1 MLQSDPM
8 KPVIFTLA
16 FTILPALA
24 SAQPDVPMI
33 QPQQSNSS
41 GTLVLPQ
48 RSQTPDTG
56 TLPPVT
62 LQPGQS
68 TLTIPQA
75 SRDFIGEW
83 GGYLRL
89 DNVLGD
95 IDAPEEAIVGLAFG
109 EESGTV
115 FMRTTAFARR
125 SSIITKTT
133 AQLLNP
139 RRLKLTIEGY
149 ELKANPPLK
158 HVESLS
164 IALVGKN
171 KMDCLKYVDF
181 YLPGGGN
188 PVASIDYHGSLR
200 QLTEAERQ
208 ELQQEVM
215 QSGAIPQKQIEG
227 SRNFGD

>member
-1 MLQSDPM
+1 MQSQ
-8 KPVIFTLA
+8 K
-16 FTILPALA
+16 
-24 SAQPDVPMI
+24 
-33 QPQQSNSS
+33 SNSP

-48 RSQTPDTG
+48 QLPTHDTG
-56 TLPPVT
+56 TLPPIT
-62 LQPGQS
+62 LGPGQS

-89 DNVLGD
+89 DNVVGD
-95 IDAPEEAIVGLAFG
+95 IDAPEEAIVSLTFG
-109 EESGTV
+109 EENGTV
-115 FMRTTAFARR
+115 FMHTTAFARR
-125 SSIITKTT
+125 NSIITKTT

-139 RRLKLTIEGY
+139 RRLKLTLEGY

-171 KMDCLKYVDF
+171 QMDCLKYVDL

-188 PVASIDYHGSLR
+188 PVASIDYHGNLR
-200 QLTEAERQ
+200 QLSAAERQ
-208 ELQQEVM
+208 ELQEEVM
-215 QSGAIPQKQIEG
+215 QSGSIPQKQIEG
-227 SRNFGD
+227 SRNFGN